1 MHGCRTKGIRAGQ
14 QGGVGMKD
22 SELRALFQNLTE
34 IYKMRPEV
42 AQEILRKILEILHGG
57 EDRAEASD
65 GA

>member
-1 MHGCRTKGIRAGQ
+1 
-14 QGGVGMKD
+14 MKD

-42 AQEILRKILEILHGG
+42 AQEILRNILELLSGR
-57 EDRAEASD
+57 EERPEAPD

>member
-1 MHGCRTKGIRAGQ
+1 
-14 QGGVGMKD
+14 MKD

-42 AQEILRKILEILHGG
+42 AQEILRKILELLHGG
-57 EDRAEASD
+57 EEEAAAPD

>member
-1 MHGCRTKGIRAGQ
+1 MRTR

-42 AQEILRKILEILHGG
+42 AQEILRKILELLHGG
-57 EDRAEASD
+57 EEEAAAPD